1 MSGSADTPP
10 SETSQPQAPQETQW
24 VTTSDVSDAEFGAAR
39 DLIHDHCAKSLNM
52 AIRESPSDGFAV
64 ASESPDG
71 ILCTIVVRHKVHPMY
86 SGGRSV
92 AIEVLFSMPTEN
104 AAEIDADKQSEAA
117 GVTGRM
123 GQMIAE
129 KFQEVMPSAMMSAQA
144 N

>member
-24 VTTSDVSDAEFGAAR
+24 ATESDVSDAQFSAAR

-71 ILCTIVVRHKVHPMY
+71 ILCTIVVRHKLHPMY
-86 SGGRSV
+86 SGCHAV
-92 AIEVLFSMPTEN
+92 AIEVLFSMPTEDG
-104 AAEIDADKQSEAA
+104 AEIDADKQSTAA

-129 KFQEVMPSAMMSAQA
+129 KFHEAMPPVMMSAQA